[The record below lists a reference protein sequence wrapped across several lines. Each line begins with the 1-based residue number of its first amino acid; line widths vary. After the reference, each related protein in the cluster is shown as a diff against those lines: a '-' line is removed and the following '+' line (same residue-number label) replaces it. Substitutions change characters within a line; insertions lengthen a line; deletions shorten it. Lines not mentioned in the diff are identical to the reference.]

1 MLIGLDTVSIGEPSA
16 RLADPSSGPATA
28 AQEWGDSVIESGE
41 FPVIVTNISERGC
54 AGYVIGHTQAVG
66 GHEILHGDGQITGR

>member
-28 AQEWGDSVIESGE
+28 AQEWGISVIESGE
-41 FPVIVTNISERGC
+41 FPVIVTTVPLALKEHFG
-54 AGYVIGHTQAVG
+54 ADPFEQ
-66 GHEILHGDGQITGR
+66 